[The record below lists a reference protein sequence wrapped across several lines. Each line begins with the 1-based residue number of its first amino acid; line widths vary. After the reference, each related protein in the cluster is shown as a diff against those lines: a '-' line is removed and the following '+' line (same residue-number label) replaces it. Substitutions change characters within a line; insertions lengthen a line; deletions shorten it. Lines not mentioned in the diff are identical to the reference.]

1 MTGELYSYSKK
12 VAHPLKVSSPMATQ
26 HTAQSAKI
34 VGVVSK
40 TNSLVFLQV
49 EQFPSIAP
57 HYRTSKC
64 AF

>member
-34 VGVVSK
+34 VGVADRSSVSQYGWSHC
-40 TNSLVFLQV
+40 TSL
-49 EQFPSIAP
+49 
-57 HYRTSKC
+57 
-64 AF
+64 